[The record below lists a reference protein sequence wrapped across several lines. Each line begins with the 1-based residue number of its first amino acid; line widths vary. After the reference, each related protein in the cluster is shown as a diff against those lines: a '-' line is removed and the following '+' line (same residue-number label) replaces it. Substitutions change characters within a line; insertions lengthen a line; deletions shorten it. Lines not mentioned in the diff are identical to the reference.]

1 MDSKP
6 KASYSSATHSSTYS
20 PTTNFRGNIDTSADQ
35 QSAEHFSLASAILDQ
50 QQTGIVVLNHH
61 RKVICWNNW
70 IADWTNISPDKAL
83 GKTLETLF
91 PDLIGTELPNTVT
104 RALENSGDIIWSQET
119 DPERMDI
126 VEAAMSQGDRELP
139 LFRISISSIASPDG
153 SGCVLELL
161 EAPFNPLTVRNAEL
175 SKSAQKNTKDISAAL
190 SVVSESAREISQ
202 AYAEGGLA
210 DQNLSD
216 QSVGIISVD
225 RFSMIT
231 DVNNSFQTMSDFSSA
246 QLRDKPLRL
255 LFPAMSAGTETEVAQ
270 FFEQYSHRDEAVE
283 AVTAEGNTLRLH
295 VSVHPVAGG
304 DGQLLVCRDKSG
316 ELDRENALLREREL
330 FAALYSEV
338 ADGVALVDAQ
348 GLIEGVNPVGLEM
361 LGLRQT
367 ELHNQPADQLI
378 SLVDSKNITLK
389 AVTECLARGSVFYA
403 PSNTTLQAAGG
414 DSVPVTV
421 SVTPL
426 RGNNNELSGCV
437 VVFRTVAESRRV
449 SQRLS
454 WQVDHDPL
462 TGLYNR
468 HALEREIRQSMG
480 DVQRSNLVS
489 ILLYIDLYNFSLV
502 NDTCGHSAGDTLLC
516 QTAKILQG
524 KAGKQALVARI
535 GNDEFGILLRDQQV
549 DVAQVVAEDIL
560 EEFKVFS
567 FPWGERRLKVGANI
581 GMEVIDRNASSEIDI
596 LVSAAASCETSKEFG
611 RNRLH
616 SAYQREDIDQRDRI
630 AQWIP
635 KISAALDENRFELY
649 FQPIV
654 PMASLADVSQSK
666 TGGHYEALVR
676 MIDENG
682 QLVSPDE
689 FIPAAERYGLID
701 DIDRW
706 VVAEAIRIITGL
718 NKNRRRGLRIAV
730 NLSGATIG
738 DDTYAEYLLKLL
750 DSSGVDPSHLQFEI
764 TETAAIRQ
772 FDRAMDFI
780 HRLKAKGCFFSLDD
794 FGSGLSSLSY
804 LKEIPVDF
812 LKIDGSFVRN
822 MESSDIDFSVVSTV
836 NHLAHVMGVLT
847 IAESVENQ
855 FQLTMLQDMGVDYV
869 QGYFLA
875 TPKPAAD
882 VFG

>member
-1 MDSKP
+1 M
-6 KASYSSATHSSTYS
+6 
-20 PTTNFRGNIDTSADQ
+20 
-35 QSAEHFSLASAILDQ
+35 
-50 QQTGIVVLNHH
+50 
-61 RKVICWNNW
+61 
-70 IADWTNISPDKAL
+70 
-83 GKTLETLF
+83 
-91 PDLIGTELPNTVT
+91 
-104 RALENSGDIIWSQET
+104 
-119 DPERMDI
+119 
-126 VEAAMSQGDRELP
+126 
-139 LFRISISSIASPDG
+139 
-153 SGCVLELL
+153 
-161 EAPFNPLTVRNAEL
+161 
-175 SKSAQKNTKDISAAL
+175 
-190 SVVSESAREISQ
+190 VSESAREISQ

-468 HALEREIRQSMG
+468 HALEREIRQSMS

-535 GNDEFGILLRDQQV
+535 GNDEFGILLRDQHV
-549 DVAQVVAEDIL
+549 ELAQVVAEDIL

-567 FPWGERRLKVGANI
+567 FPWGERRLKVGA
-581 GMEVIDRNASSEIDI
+581 
-596 LVSAAASCETSKEFG
+596 
-611 RNRLH
+611 
-616 SAYQREDIDQRDRI
+616 
-630 AQWIP
+630 
-635 KISAALDENRFELY
+635 ISAW
-649 FQPIV
+649 
-654 PMASLADVSQSK
+654 K
-666 TGGHYEALVR
+666 
-676 MIDENG
+676 
-682 QLVSPDE
+682 
-689 FIPAAERYGLID
+689 
-701 DIDRW
+701 
-706 VVAEAIRIITGL
+706 
-718 NKNRRRGLRIAV
+718 
-730 NLSGATIG
+730 
-738 DDTYAEYLLKLL
+738 
-750 DSSGVDPSHLQFEI
+750 SSI
-764 TETAAIRQ
+764 
-772 FDRAMDFI
+772 
-780 HRLKAKGCFFSLDD
+780 
-794 FGSGLSSLSY
+794 
-804 LKEIPVDF
+804 
-812 LKIDGSFVRN
+812 
-822 MESSDIDFSVVSTV
+822 
-836 NHLAHVMGVLT
+836 
-847 IAESVENQ
+847 
-855 FQLTMLQDMGVDYV
+855 
-869 QGYFLA
+869 A
-875 TPKPAAD
+875 TPARKSI
-882 VFG
+882 F